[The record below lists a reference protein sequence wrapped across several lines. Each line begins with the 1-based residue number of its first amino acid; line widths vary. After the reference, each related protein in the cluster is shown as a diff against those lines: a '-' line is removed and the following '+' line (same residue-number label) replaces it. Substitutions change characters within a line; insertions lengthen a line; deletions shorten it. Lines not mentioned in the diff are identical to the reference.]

1 MTNRPHILHVF
12 PSFEIGG
19 AQRRTASLLKNG
31 LKEFDHTIIAL
42 DGNYEAKA
50 LWAGSSDTVVFSE
63 DICFPKNSMYR
74 AIRAARKHLKNIK
87 PYLMITYNWGSIEWN
102 LANSFLPICP
112 MFHIQD
118 GFAKEEQDTEI
129 NWRKILRK
137 LMYNQC
143 DKVIVPSKL
152 LYKIAQKSW
161 RIPSKNLVHI
171 ANGIDIHQFQ
181 NPADESLIKKWGI
194 KQDDFIIG
202 TVAALRPEKNQTGL
216 IHAFKT
222 FLDTLE
228 LDPSQS
234 APLRNIKDKTQVKLV
249 IVGDGSEM
257 ADLNQLT
264 KSLNLNEHIV
274 FTGAIEK
281 PERIL
286 PTFDIFALSS
296 KTEQMPIS
304 VIEAMA
310 ASIPIIAPNVGDM
323 QTMVSSE
330 NASLITS
337 SSPNALARNF
347 KLLFENPDM
356 ATAIGKSNCNKATA
370 IYAFRNMLNAYEQYI
385 WAALPD

>member
-19 AQRRTASLLKNG
+19 AQRRTASLLKSG
-31 LKEFDHTIIAL
+31 LERLDHTIIAL
-42 DGNYEAKA
+42 DGNYQAKA
-50 LWAGSSDTVVFSE
+50 LWAGSPNTVIFSK
-63 DICFPKNSMYR
+63 DIHFPKTSMHR
-74 AIRAARKHLKNIK
+74 AIRAARIHLKRIK
-87 PYLMITYNWGSIEWN
+87 PHLMITYNWGSVEWN

-118 GFAKEEQDTEI
+118 GFAKEEQDIEI
-129 NWRKILRK
+129 SRRKILRK

-143 DKVIVPSKL
+143 DKVIVPSKS

-161 RIPSKNLVHI
+161 HVPSKNLIHI

-181 NPADESLIKKWGI
+181 NSADKNLIKKWGI

-202 TVAALRPEKNQTGL
+202 TIAALRPEKNQMGL

-222 FLDTLE
+222 FLDSLQ
-228 LDPSQS
+228 LDPPQS
-234 APLRNIKDKTQVKLV
+234 SLQRNIKTKKQVKLV

-257 ADLNQLT
+257 TNLNQLT
-264 KSLNLNEHIV
+264 KALNMNEHIV

-281 PERIL
+281 PEKIL
-286 PTFDIFALSS
+286 PIFDIFALSS

-310 ASIPIIAPNVGDM
+310 VSIPVIAPNVGDI

-347 KLLFENPDM
+347 KLLFENPEM
-356 ATAIGKSNCNKATA
+356 ATAIGKVNYKKAATT
-370 IYAFRNMLNAYEQYI
+370 YTFRNMLNAYEQYI
-385 WAALPD
+385 WAALSG